1 MQKVELNPCGF
12 VNVKAYKFLI
22 FFSYFKTSKINEA
35 RKFLSLFI
43 CLCFVCLF
51 LFLWGKKKCYLEV
64 GESVAYQG
72 LSHLKTN
79 LFHKGHIDRLLLLQY
94 TRVMSVC
101 SATSCSR
108 YFK

>member
-1 MQKVELNPCGF
+1 MKQGSFFP
-12 VNVKAYKFLI
+12 FL
-22 FFSYFKTSKINEA
+22 
-35 RKFLSLFI
+35 
-43 CLCFVCLF
+43 FVCVLF
-51 LFLWGKKKCYLEV
+51 VCFCFYGEKKKCYLEV